1 MKISYEAV
9 LRSLTGVSQA
19 TKAAPDEIDTIK
31 QLLSP
36 ANEGLTQTK
45 TKPDSLSFQGWQDFL
60 KQHATETTKTTLHI
74 ALVAV
79 AVSFLRETAR
89 QNQPATADGI
99 RQCWTIIH
107 DALTS
112 TSSSQ
117 TQFTASRSAQG
128 FLSVPLCSLVK
139 DGSIDELIRLHVWMP
154 DGKRGNP
161 DFHLHS
167 HQPFAQSW
175 ILAGQG
181 VDHSYQVDPVEDP
194 AEATHAEYALA
205 WNDGKGANTAYKT
218 HQASS
223 TVQNTGK
230 LFRASKTLS
239 ETHSRGS
246 TYTVPAAKFHVS
258 EVAPDALHAT
268 IFFFDSHRGF
278 VKDAGVLGPKD
289 GDSFTQLRD
298 PAGVTPAELAEAVG
312 NARLQEEHE

>member
-1 MKISYEAV
+1 MDISYETV
-9 LRSLTGVSQA
+9 FRSLTGVAQA
-19 TKAAPDEIDTIK
+19 TKAASDEIDTIK

-36 ANEGLTQTK
+36 GNEGSETK
-45 TKPDSLSFQGWQDFL
+45 TKSASLSFQDWQVII
-60 KQHATETTKTTLHI
+60 QQNVTGMAGAAVHI

-79 AVSFLRETAR
+79 AVSLLRETAR
-89 QNQPATADGI
+89 QNQPATADDI
-99 RQCWTIIH
+99 SQCWAIIR

-112 TSSSQ
+112 TSSR
-117 TQFTASRSAQG
+117 TLFTASRSAQG

-175 ILAGQG
+175 VLAGQG
-181 VDHSYQVDPVEDP
+181 VDHSYQVDPVEEP
-194 AEATHAEYALA
+194 EEATHAGYALA
-205 WNDGKGANTAYKT
+205 WNDGKGADTVYKT

-230 LFRASKTLS
+230 LFRARKIHS
-239 ETHSRGS
+239 ETHARGS
-246 TYTVPAAKFHVS
+246 TYTVPAAEFHVS

-298 PAGVTPAELAEAVG
+298 PAGVMPAELAEAV
-312 NARLQEEHE
+312 NQARLREALD